1 MSISECGRRVETVR
15 DSTSSFVCTSS
26 LTWSSGD
33 AGKQWDTEL
42 EAQLVK
48 EAEARGLLNLKGYRT
63 VGGMRASLYNAL
75 PDQAVDELVTFL
87 SEFEEAHLA

>member
-1 MSISECGRRVETVR
+1 
-15 DSTSSFVCTSS
+15 VCVYGG
-26 LTWSSGD
+26 LGGD
-33 AGKQWDTEL
+33 DKTWDTAL

-75 PDQAVDELVTFL
+75 PEEAIDELTTFL
-87 SEFEEAHLA
+87 SEFEDKHLH